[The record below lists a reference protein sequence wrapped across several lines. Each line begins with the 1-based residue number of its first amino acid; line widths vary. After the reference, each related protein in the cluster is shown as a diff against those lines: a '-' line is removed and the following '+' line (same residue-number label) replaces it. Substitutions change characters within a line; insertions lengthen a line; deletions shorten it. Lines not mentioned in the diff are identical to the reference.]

1 MRKSPRYIYLKC
13 HRPVSTT
20 ETLLKKIC
28 RRHREA
34 SLLPALP
41 AEIKTCPAQQTCS
54 PCGNRSLST
63 PRFLFFLTTFILPY
77 ANCSLPIR
85 NIPVRGSAQ
94 VPSALASEPEQI
106 IPTHRAA
113 KSSTVTCQQCSAGR
127 ESVHHFLITCPAY
140 IRQRNNP
147 LARYKLGTQAH
158 HVKYLL
164 NDPKRLKAL
173 FQFIAT
179 THRFKAVF
187 GDVSPARNSNE
198 EDKE

>member
-1 MRKSPRYIYLKC
+1 MNAYVLRVTKLIVHAYNAKIYGWQEFLQHFKKHIKAEATNVMRKSPRYTHLNAIGPSAPSKLEHYASITAKL
-13 HRPVSTT
+13 P
-20 ETLLKKIC
+20 
-28 RRHREA
+28 RRH
-34 SLLPALP
+34 
-41 AEIKTCPAQQTCS
+41 
-54 PCGNRSLST
+54 
-63 PRFLFFLTTFILPY
+63 
-77 ANCSLPIR
+77 CSLFQLRSGHAPL
-85 NIPVRGSAQ
+85 NKH
-94 VPSALASEPEQI
+94 L
-106 IPTHRAA
+106 HRIA

-140 IRQRNNP
+140 IRQRNSP

-187 GDVSPARNSNE
+187 GDVSPARNRMKKTRS
-198 EDKE
+198 D